1 MRIGKSI
8 AVAMVVATIGAGSA
22 RAEKCNQYTP
32 LPSVDVSVYNITI
45 AGNVIGQLNLGETM
59 NDPHLN
65 PFQYAIDNFAAD
77 AGGTTTV
84 TAALDSHGNTVVT
97 FKGLESDGTTPIA
110 LNSGDSFLYSSH
122 ANGLPHI
129 GLDGGDST
137 PPLHILSQG
146 WSNSSNSF
154 ASPAVSAS
162 VSPAPTGMQSVH
174 YAILFANVTTNGSTV
189 GQWFELPFH
198 PTGAPFTM
206 TFTNYT
212 STSETLSNV
221 GFMSSPT
228 EIPLDSLNFGLLP
241 PPGSAGG
248 SPFIPLPSLDGQTL
262 SGGDGIGGA
271 GGSVSGQS
279 VPEPSGLIS
288 LGVGLLGLAGYLT
301 YRRRVARRGIA
312 PTATA
317 A

>member
-32 LPSVDVSVYNITI
+32 LPSVNVSVYNITI

-162 VSPAPTGMQSVH
+162 VSPAPTGMQTRQLRDPLRQCHHQREHRGPVVRAALPPHRGTVH
-174 YAILFANVTTNGSTV
+174 DDVHQLHVDERDAVQRRIH
-189 GQWFELPFH
+189 ELPDRD
-198 PTGAPFTM
+198 P
-206 TFTNYT
+206 
-212 STSETLSNV
+212 
-221 GFMSSPT
+221 
-228 EIPLDSLNFGLLP
+228 
-241 PPGSAGG
+241 AG
-248 SPFIPLPSLDGQTL
+248 
-262 SGGDGIGGA
+262 
-271 GGSVSGQS
+271 
-279 VPEPSGLIS
+279 
-288 LGVGLLGLAGYLT
+288 
-301 YRRRVARRGIA
+301 
-312 PTATA
+312 
-317 A
+317 

>member
-1 MRIGKSI
+1 MRIGRPVAI
-8 AVAMVVATIGAGSA
+8 ALVVATMGSGSA
-22 RAEKCNQYTP
+22 RAEKCNHYCP
-32 LPSVDVSVYNITI
+32 LPSAGVTGYNITF
-45 AGNVIGQLNLGETM
+45 AGNVMGELNLSETM

-84 TAALDSHGNTVVT
+84 AAALDGHGNTVVT
-97 FKGLESDGTTPIA
+97 FMGLQANGTTPIT
-110 LNSGDSFLYSSH
+110 LDSSDSFNYSPTS
-122 ANGLPHI
+122 NGLPHI

-146 WSNSSNSF
+146 WSNSATTYSL
-154 ASPAVSAS
+154 PAVSAS
-162 VSPAPTGMQSVH
+162 VSPMPTGMGAVD
-174 YAILFANVTTNGSTV
+174 YAILFANVTANGSTV
-189 GQWFELPFH
+189 GQWFELPYH
-198 PTGAPFTM
+198 DTGAPFTM

-212 STSETLSNV
+212 STSETLSDV

-228 EIPLDSLNFGLLP
+228 LIPLDQLNFGDYP
-241 PPGSAGG
+241 PPGTAG
-248 SPFIPLPSLDGQTL
+248 SLFTPMPSLDGQTL
-262 SGGDGIGGA
+262 TGGDGTGGA

-288 LGVGLLGLAGYLT
+288 MGAGLLGLAAYLAH
-301 YRRRVARRGIA
+301 RRRLARPGIA
-312 PTATA
+312 RMASA